1 MSVQAI
7 TWALEQTCATATEKA
22 VLLVVANYVGPD
34 GTTFVGQETISEQA
48 CCSIKTVERALAAF
62 EKSGWIERE
71 RRHRKDGS
79 RTSDL
84 IISKGPKHP
93 ERRENDQ
100 TDNKSGR
107 RSPNRHPVQTKQ
119 TSCPNLPDTVSG
131 LTSFEPLEEPL
142 GEDAVAAREPANDP
156 VPVVQVVEAVVS
168 DWPEGK
174 APDHAALLCD
184 LAASPYL
191 DWVKQPGLCQ
201 TNGQLH
207 AWRRDGASWEHDVVP
222 VVTALARKAR
232 RPISSWKFFA
242 PAIAQSIADNRQALN
257 IPEARHAAPSDVRRT
272 DRHVA
277 VLDNYD
283 RHWSGVEPGAEL
295 LAARRNL

>member
-62 EKSGWIERE
+62 EKAGWIERE

-100 TDNKSGR
+100 TDNKSAR

-142 GEDAVAAREPANDP
+142 GEDAVAAREPATDP

-168 DWPEGK
+168 DWPEGS
-174 APDHAALLCD
+174 PFDHGVMLCEAANSHRLD
-184 LAASPYL
+184 LT
-191 DWVKQPGLCQ
+191 KQPGLGS
-201 TNGQLH
+201 TIARLA

-222 VVTALARKAR
+222 VVTAIARKPGQA
-232 RPISSWKFFA
+232 ITLWKYFDS
-242 PAIAQSIADNRQALN
+242 AIAQSIADNAAALK
-257 IPEARHAAPSDVRRT
+257 IPEARHASHAHEQLPPAVDARRANRERST
-272 DRHVA
+272 A
-277 VLDNYD
+277 
-283 RHWSGVEPGAEL
+283 GAERAL
-295 LAARRNL
+295 AVMAARRNF

>member
-7 TWALEQTCATATEKA
+7 TWALDQSCATATEKA

-62 EKSGWIERE
+62 EKAGWIERE

-93 ERRENDQ
+93 ERRENVQ

-142 GEDAVAAREPANDP
+142 EEDAVAAREPANDP
-156 VPVVQVVEAVVS
+156 LPVVQVVEAVVS

-174 APDHAALLCD
+174 APDHAAMLCD
-184 LAASPYL
+184 IAASPYL

-222 VVTALARKAR
+222 VVTTLARKAR

-242 PAIAQSIADNRQALN
+242 AAIAQSIADNRQALN
-257 IPEARHAAPSDVRRT
+257 IPEARHASQTHEKLPRRT
-272 DRHVA
+272 DARSA
-277 VLDNYD
+277 NRD
-283 RHWSGVEPGAEL
+283 RSTAGAERATSVV
-295 LAARRNL
+295 AARRNF

>member
-62 EKSGWIERE
+62 EKAGWIERE

-100 TDNKSGR
+100 TDNRSGR

-156 VPVVQVVEAVVS
+156 VPVVQVVETVVS
-168 DWPEGK
+168 DWPEGD
-174 APDHAALLCD
+174 ARRHAELLAQ
-184 LAASPYL
+184 AANTIRL
-191 DWVKQPGLCQ
+191 DPARQPGL
-201 TNGQLH
+201 TTTLGRLA
-207 AWRRDGASWEHDVVP
+207 AWRRDGASWEHDVLP
-222 VVTALARKAR
+222 VVTGIAAKRGP
-232 RPISSWKFFA
+232 PIASWKFFDA
-242 PAIAQSIADNRQALN
+242 AIAQSIADNRQALT
-257 IPEARHAAPSDVRRT
+257 IPEARHATAPDVRRT